1 MNRSEG
7 ALIAGRVRD
16 EVCVRGCT
24 LRGVHFATCD
34 DYGRE
39 PVESTCRGC
48 APSPVHPGSAICGRC
63 FGRMR
68 SLLRDAPDLV
78 GRLRSLSDPMK
89 AMLIEPV
96 KVFSRPV
103 EAAAPVGPDLLDAA
117 DAILANLRDWA
128 HALPHPSRLPSHSR
142 TAGMSTEDAYDLAR
156 EYAHS
161 IDVHL
166 DSTTADPA
174 TALHL
179 AEALLVVHPEVEG
192 ERHGWSVADAMARW
206 GAERRERHVFPA
218 AAVDE
223 ADPDEQ
229 PVAVTEWNNPL
240 ITIKQAA
247 ELAKVGE
254 RAVQKWTKAGD
265 LPVEARSRGPR
276 GSVMLWVRASEVL
289 RVAREM
295 VGRRSPGRTP
305 ADADTPDLMLV
316 SE

>member
-48 APSPVHPGSAICGRC
+48 APAPVHPGSAICGRC

-96 KVFSRPV
+96 KVFGRPV
-103 EAAAPVGPDLLDAA
+103 EAVAPVGPDLLDAA

-128 HALPHPSRLPSHSR
+128 HHLPHPSQLPSHSR
-142 TAGMSTEDAYDLAR
+142 TAGMSTVDAFALTR
-156 EYAHS
+156 EYAQS

-166 DSTTADPA
+166 DTATADPS

-179 AEALLVVHPEVEG
+179 AEALLVLHPEVEG
-192 ERHGWSVADAMARW
+192 ERPGWSVADAMGRW
-206 GAERRERHVFPA
+206 GAERRERHVHPDA
-218 AAVDE
+218 GAEDE
-223 ADPDEQ
+223 VEEEQ
-229 PVAVTEWNNPL
+229 RVAVSEWNNPL
-240 ITIKQAA
+240 ITKVQAA
-247 ELAKVGE
+247 KIAGSE
-254 RAVQKWTKAGD
+254 RTLRRWEKDG
-265 LPVEARSRGPR
+265 RI
-276 GSVMLWVRASEVL
+276 AS
-289 RVAREM
+289 
-295 VGRRSPGRTP
+295 VGRVTIAGVRTSWYRA
-305 ADADTPDLMLV
+305 ADVITLRNAMRAAE
-316 SE
+316 SENQFKSKAEV